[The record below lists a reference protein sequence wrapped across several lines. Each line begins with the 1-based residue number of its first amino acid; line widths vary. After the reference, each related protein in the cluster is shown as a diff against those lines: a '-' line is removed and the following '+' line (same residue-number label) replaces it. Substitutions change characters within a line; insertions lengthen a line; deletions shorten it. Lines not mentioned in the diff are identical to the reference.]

1 MVVLSFRD
9 EIVSP
14 VAAARFYKAIVVD
27 ATNLFPKIWPHF
39 VLSAAIIEGDGGS
52 GSVKEFHFSEAAGVY
67 THAKELHYLIDE
79 EKMENNWTWIEGGDM
94 GTKLKSYDVR
104 SKYVPT
110 SNGGCIFK
118 FEADYEPIDGVDY
131 FEGMKIDRD
140 FLREGFKIIEEY
152 LLANPEAYA

>member
-1 MVVLSFRD
+1 MVVLCFRD

-14 VAAARFYKAIVVD
+14 VVAARLFKAIVVD
-27 ATNLFPKIWPHF
+27 ATNLFPKVWPNF
-39 VLSAAIIEGDGGS
+39 VLSGTIVEGDGGS
-52 GSVKEFHFSEAAGVY
+52 GTIKEYHFSEAGGVY
-67 THAKELHYLIDE
+67 TYAKELHYLIDN
-79 EKMENNWTWIEGGDM
+79 EKMVDNWTWSEGGDL

-104 SKYVPT
+104 SKFVPT

-118 FEADYEPIDGVDY
+118 FGAEYEPIDGIDY

-140 FLREGFKIIEEY
+140 FFIEGFKLIEAY